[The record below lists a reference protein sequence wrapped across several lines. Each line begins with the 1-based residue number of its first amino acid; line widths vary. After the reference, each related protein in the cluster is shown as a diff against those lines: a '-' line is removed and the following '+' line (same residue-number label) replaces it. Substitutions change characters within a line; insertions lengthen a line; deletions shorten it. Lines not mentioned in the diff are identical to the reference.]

1 MKFLK
6 IGNTILNISQIECVT
21 ENLVTE
27 NLVTVGYV
35 DNDNSPFPEAIKE
48 VKGVQVFM
56 IDASSHGGCFVFESE
71 TIESFYEKLV
81 AV

>member
-21 ENLVTE
+21 ENLVT
-27 NLVTVGYV
+27 VGYV
-35 DNDNSPFPEAIKE
+35 DNDNSPFPGAIKE

>member
-21 ENLVTE
+21 ENLVT
-27 NLVTVGYV
+27 VGYV
-35 DNDNSPFPEAIKE
+35 DNDNSPFAEAIKE

-56 IDASSHGGCFVFESE
+56 IDASSHGGRFVFESE

>member
-6 IGNTILNISQIECVT
+6 IGNTILNISQIKC
-21 ENLVTE
+21 VTE

-35 DNDNSPFPEAIKE
+35 DNDNSPFAEAIKE

-56 IDASSHGGCFVFESE
+56 IDASSHGGRFVFESE

>member
-21 ENLVTE
+21 ENLVT
-27 NLVTVGYV
+27 VGYV
-35 DNDNSPFPEAIKE
+35 DNDNSPFAEAIKE

-81 AV
+81 AA

>member
-21 ENLVTE
+21 K

-35 DNDNSPFPEAIKE
+35 DNDNSPFAEAIKE

>member
-6 IGNTILNISQIECVT
+6 IGNTILNVSQIEC
-21 ENLVTE
+21 VTE

-35 DNDNSPFPEAIKE
+35 DNDNSPFGKAIKE
-48 VKGVQVFM
+48 VKGIQVYM
-56 IDASSHGGCFVFESE
+56 IDVSSQGGCFVFESE

-81 AV
+81 AA

>member
-21 ENLVTE
+21 ENLVT
-27 NLVTVGYV
+27 VGYV
-35 DNDNSPFPEAIKE
+35 DNDNSPFAEAIKE
-48 VKGVQVFM
+48 IKGVRVFM

>member
-21 ENLVTE
+21 ENLVT
-27 NLVTVGYV
+27 VGYV
-35 DNDNSPFPEAIKE
+35 DNDNSPFAEAIKE

-56 IDASSHGGCFVFESE
+56 NDASSHGGCFVFESE

-81 AV
+81 AA

>member
-21 ENLVTE
+21 ENLVT
-27 NLVTVGYV
+27 VGYV
-35 DNDNSPFPEAIKE
+35 DNDNSPFAEAIKE

-56 IDASSHGGCFVFESE
+56 IDASSHGGCFVFKSE

>member
-21 ENLVTE
+21 ENLVT
-27 NLVTVGYV
+27 VGYV
-35 DNDNSPFPEAIKE
+35 DNDDSPFGKAIKE
-48 VKGVQVFM
+48 VKGVQVHM
-56 IDASSHGGCFVFESE
+56 IDASSQGGCFVFESE

-81 AV
+81 AA

>member
-21 ENLVTE
+21 ENLVT
-27 NLVTVGYV
+27 VGYV
-35 DNDNSPFPEAIKE
+35 DNDNSPFGKAIKE
-48 VKGVQVFM
+48 VKGIQVFM
-56 IDASSHGGCFVFESE
+56 IDASSQGGCFVLESE

-81 AV
+81 AA

>member
-21 ENLVTE
+21 ENLVT
-27 NLVTVGYV
+27 VGYV
-35 DNDNSPFPEAIKE
+35 DNDNSPFAEAIKE

-81 AV
+81 A

>member
-21 ENLVTE
+21 ENLVT
-27 NLVTVGYV
+27 VGYV
-35 DNDNSPFPEAIKE
+35 DNDNSPFGEAIKE

-81 AV
+81 A

>member
-21 ENLVTE
+21 ENLVT
-27 NLVTVGYV
+27 VGYV
-35 DNDNSPFPEAIKE
+35 DNDDSPFGKAIKE
-48 VKGVQVFM
+48 VKGVQVHM
-56 IDASSHGGCFVFESE
+56 IDESSQGGCFVFESE

-81 AV
+81 AA

>member
-21 ENLVTE
+21 ENLVT
-27 NLVTVGYV
+27 VGYV
-35 DNDNSPFPEAIKE
+35 DNDNSPFGKAIKE

>member
-21 ENLVTE
+21 ENKV
-27 NLVTVGYV
+27 VVGYS
-35 DNDNSPFPEAIKE
+35 DNDDLPFGDRIRE
-48 VKGVQVFM
+48 VKGIQVYM
-56 IDASSHGGCFVFESE
+56 IDASSQGGCFVFEGE

-81 AV
+81 AA

>member
-21 ENLVTE
+21 ENLVT
-27 NLVTVGYV
+27 VGYV
-35 DNDNSPFPEAIKE
+35 DNDNSPFAEAIKE

-56 IDASSHGGCFVFESE
+56 IDASSHGGCFVFESK

>member
-6 IGNTILNISQIECVT
+6 ISNTILNIAQIECI
-21 ENLVTE
+21 TE

-35 DNDNSPFPEAIKE
+35 DNDNSPFGRAIKE
-48 VKGVQVFM
+48 VKGIQVYM
-56 IDASSHGGCFVFESE
+56 IDASSQGGCFVFENE

-81 AV
+81 AA

>member
-6 IGNTILNISQIECVT
+6 IGNTILNVSQIEC
-21 ENLVTE
+21 VTE

-35 DNDNSPFPEAIKE
+35 DNDNSPFGKAIKE
-48 VKGVQVFM
+48 VKGIQVFM
-56 IDASSHGGCFVFESE
+56 INASDQGGCFVFEHE

-81 AV
+81 AA

>member
-21 ENLVTE
+21 ENLVT
-27 NLVTVGYV
+27 VGYV
-35 DNDNSPFPEAIKE
+35 DSDNSPFAEAIKE

>member
-21 ENLVTE
+21 ENLVT
-27 NLVTVGYV
+27 VGYV
-35 DNDNSPFPEAIKE
+35 DNDNSPFGKAIKE
-48 VKGVQVFM
+48 VKGIQVFM
-56 IDASSHGGCFVFESE
+56 IDVSSQGGCFVFESE

-81 AV
+81 AA

>member
-21 ENLVTE
+21 ENLVT
-27 NLVTVGYV
+27 VGYV
-35 DNDNSPFPEAIKE
+35 DNDNSPFGEAIKD